1 MITML
6 ESNDDS
12 TKKLV
17 QITFRKTFQN
27 YIKDITAPKVMNEN
41 AKKWMLE
48 VRNTNWAENARYDE
62 R

>member
-1 MITML
+1 MITMG
-6 ESNDDS
+6 NQM
-12 TKKLV
+12 TIAQKLV
-17 QITFRKTFQN
+17 QNYIQENLN

-41 AKKWMLE
+41 AKKWMSE